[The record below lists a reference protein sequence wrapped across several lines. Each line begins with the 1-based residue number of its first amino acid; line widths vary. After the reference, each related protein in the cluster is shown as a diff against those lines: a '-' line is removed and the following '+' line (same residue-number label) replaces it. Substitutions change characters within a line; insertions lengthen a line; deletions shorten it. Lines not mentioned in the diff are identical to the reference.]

1 MGYAAG
7 IVVRRTRDE
16 AGAHDI
22 RQLRPIRLFDL
33 VGVGSN
39 IHLRDFCRLAETIR
53 Y

>member
-1 MGYAAG
+1 
-7 IVVRRTRDE
+7 
-16 AGAHDI
+16 
-22 RQLRPIRLFDL
+22 LFDL